1 MSIQVLTDSLAMAI
15 RNTERANGATAL
27 HVAVENGHYATAE
40 LLLEH
45 GALQLGSEGQ
55 TTRP

>member
-1 MSIQVLTDSLAMAI
+1 MAI

-45 GALQLGSEGQ
+45 GALQLGSGGQ
-55 TTRP
+55 TARP

>member
-1 MSIQVLTDSLAMAI
+1 MSIQVLTYSLAMAI
-15 RNTERANGATAL
+15 RSTERANGATAL

-45 GALQLGSEGQ
+45 GALQLGSGGQ
-55 TTRP
+55 TPRP